1 MRSPDDPR
9 PTAPSLRARVPGEGA
24 RLIPGQGGPGPGR
37 RLVRVNSGSRA
48 AVAVRG
54 RPLTWHR
61 VQRMIAPY
69 VFISPG
75 VVFYLMVTIIP
86 MVWGFWISFH
96 KWSIIWPAHPWVGLG
111 NYTALLSE
119 DLFWT
124 SLRNTAIY
132 TAGVV
137 PVEVA
142 VALMVALLL
151 NTRLRGRSFYRL
163 LYYLPVVTPL
173 SISAVIWQW
182 IYHPHVGLF
191 NWVMR
196 LLRLPTHDWLQE
208 IGTAMLAVIIVAIWS
223 GVGYRMVIFL
233 AALQGIPQT
242 YYEAAMID
250 GAGRFALFRYIT
262 LPLLKPATLFVL
274 VTSIIG
280 SFQVFSIVNVLT
292 QGGPLD
298 STHVVVYYIYKRAFG
313 DLQFG
318 LAAAMSFVLF
328 AIILV
333 VTAIQWKLIGREVSY
348 E

>member
-1 MRSPDDPR
+1 MN
-9 PTAPSLRARVPGEGA
+9 PGSSA
-24 RLIPGQGGPGPGR
+24 
-37 RLVRVNSGSRA
+37 V
-48 AVAVRG
+48 VAVRR
-54 RPLTWHR
+54 RPFTWHR
-61 VQRMIAPY
+61 LQKLVAPY

-75 VVFYLMVTIIP
+75 VIFYLMVTIIP
-86 MVWGFWISFH
+86 MIWGFWISFH
-96 KWSIIWPAHPWVGLG
+96 KWSIIWPAHPWVGLA
-111 NYTALLSE
+111 NYRALLTE

-124 SLRNTAIY
+124 SLRNTAVY

-142 VALMVALLL
+142 LALMVALLL
-151 NTRLRGRSFYRL
+151 NTKLRGRGIFRL

-182 IYHPHVGLF
+182 IYHPHVGLL
-191 NWVMR
+191 NWLMR
-196 LLRLPTHDWLQE
+196 VLRLPTHDWLQE
-208 IGTAMLAVIIVAIWS
+208 IGTAMLAVVIVGIWS

-250 GAGRFALFRYIT
+250 GASGFALFRHIT

-274 VTSIIG
+274 VTSVMS
-280 SFQVFSIVNVLT
+280 SFQVFSLVNVLT

-298 STHVVVYYIYKRAFG
+298 ATNVVVYYIYKRAFG

-318 LAAAMSFVLF
+318 LAAAASFVLF

-333 VTAIQWKLIGREVSY
+333 ITAIQWKLVGREVSY

>member
-1 MRSPDDPR
+1 MN
-9 PTAPSLRARVPGEGA
+9 PG
-24 RLIPGQGGPGPGR
+24 
-37 RLVRVNSGSRA
+37 SSA
-48 AVAVRG
+48 AVAVRR
-54 RPLTWHR
+54 RPFTWHR
-61 VQRMIAPY
+61 LQKLVAPY

-75 VVFYLMVTIIP
+75 VIFYLMVTIIP
-86 MVWGFWISFH
+86 MIWGFWISFH
-96 KWSIIWPAHPWVGLG
+96 KWSIIWPAHPWVGLA
-111 NYTALLSE
+111 NYRALLTE

-124 SLRNTAIY
+124 SLRNTAVY

-137 PVEVA
+137 PVELA
-142 VALMVALLL
+142 LALMVALLL
-151 NTRLRGRSFYRL
+151 NTKLRGRGIFRL

-182 IYHPHVGLF
+182 IYHPHVGLL
-191 NWVMR
+191 NWLMR
-196 LLRLPTHDWLQE
+196 VLRLPTHDWLQE
-208 IGTAMLAVIIVAIWS
+208 IGTAMLAVVIVGIWS

-250 GAGRFALFRYIT
+250 GASGFALFRHIT

-274 VTSIIG
+274 VTSVMS
-280 SFQVFSIVNVLT
+280 SFQVFSLVNVLT

-298 STHVVVYYIYKRAFG
+298 ATNVVVYYIYKRAFG

-318 LAAAMSFVLF
+318 LAAAASFVLF

-333 VTAIQWKLIGREVSY
+333 ITAIQWKLVGREVSY

>member
-1 MRSPDDPR
+1 MS
-9 PTAPSLRARVPGEGA
+9 AASSGAALR
-24 RLIPGQGGPGPGR
+24 GGR
-37 RLVRVNSGSRA
+37 Y
-48 AVAVRG
+48 
-54 RPLTWHR
+54 TWHR
-61 VQRMIAPY
+61 FQKAVAPY

-96 KWSIIWPAHPWVGLG
+96 KWSIIWPAHPWVGLK
-111 NYTALLSE
+111 NYAALIS
-119 DLFWT
+119 DSLFWT
-124 SLRNTAIY
+124 SLRNTAVY

-137 PVEVA
+137 PVEV
-142 VALMVALLL
+142 VIALMVALLL
-151 NTRLRGRSFYRL
+151 NTKLKGRSFYRL

-182 IYHPHVGLF
+182 IYHPHYGLL
-191 NWVMR
+191 NWIMR
-196 LLRLPTHDWLQE
+196 VLHLPTRDWLLE
-208 IGTAMLAVIIVAIWS
+208 LGTAMLAVIIVAIWA

-250 GAGRFALFRYIT
+250 GAGRFQLFRYIT

-274 VTSIIG
+274 VTSVIS
-280 SFQVFSIVNVLT
+280 SFQVFSIINVLT

-318 LAAAMSFVLF
+318 VAAAMSFVLF